1 MADVHEGRHSVT
13 NFKDFDGFFGM
24 ARNLASVFLR
34 SELDS
39 SLPVGRAEPCLVR
52 AAFQPLKSLSF
63 WRARFLTVSLSTN
76 E

>member
-1 MADVHEGRHSVT
+1 MREGIRLRNSRT
-13 NFKDFDGFFGM
+13 STGFFGV

-63 WRARFLTVSLSTN
+63 WRVRFLAVSLSTN